1 MSLILKNSVSGKLN
15 NDSSES
21 TMFGKI
27 NSTQNNNLKTSE
39 DLLKILYT
47 NVGSSL
53 NNLIQN
59 YSLGNLME
67 VSKELTVE
75 KYNNLSVTFRN
86 NSRPDNLYYEVI
98 RLLFSKTLDGLMR
111 SITQYID
118 LLNITSKLEECNKY
132 KNILDDPTKLK
143 EYIEKL
149 AQQSYLFD
157 VEPITMIK
165 ATVKQEY
172 VEYIKL
178 YGFPEGG
185 IFDSVKLGNV
195 IYKLENNIPL
205 I

>member
-1 MSLILKNSVSGKLN
+1 MFYTKNHISGKVN
-15 NDSSES
+15 NSLE
-21 TMFGKI
+21 TNVFGKI
-27 NSTQNNNLKTSE
+27 NDTRNNLNSSSE

-53 NNLIQN
+53 NNLMQN
-59 YSLGNLME
+59 YALGNMME

-86 NSRPDNLYYEVI
+86 NSRPDNLYYEII

-111 SITQYID
+111 SISQYID
-118 LLNITSKLEECNKY
+118 LLNAVSKLEECNKY
-132 KNILDDPTKLK
+132 RNILDDPVKLK
-143 EYIEKL
+143 EYIESL
-149 AQQSYLFD
+149 AKQHYLFD

-185 IFDSVKLGNV
+185 IFDSNKLGDI

-205 I
+205 S